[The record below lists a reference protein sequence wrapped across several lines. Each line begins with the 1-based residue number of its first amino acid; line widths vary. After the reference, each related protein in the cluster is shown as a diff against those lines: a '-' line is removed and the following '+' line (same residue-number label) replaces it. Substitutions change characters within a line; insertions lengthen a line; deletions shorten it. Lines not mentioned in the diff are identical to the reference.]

1 MKPAPAWRLAELR
14 PPGLTYLVQPAM
26 RLAGSALAVLEG
38 LQHGTVL
45 AIGLGFNDETPSP
58 IVTGDRVF
66 YEPMTGRRIL
76 LGQDDL
82 LILAQD
88 DILLVEK
95 HKGRGRQ
102 ADQGGGDRGPDQA
115 PAESEG

>member
-1 MKPAPAWRLAELR
+1 MKPDFQKRAADWRLAELR
-14 PPGLTYLVQPAM
+14 PPGLTYLIQPAR

-45 AIGLGFNDETPSP
+45 AVGLGFNDETPSP
-58 IVTGDRVF
+58 IDTGDRVF

-95 HKGRGRQ
+95 NR
-102 ADQGGGDRGPDQA
+102 DRDQA
-115 PAESEG
+115 TPETGN

>member
-1 MKPAPAWRLAELR
+1 MALKPISEGRSAEGRRAEWRLAELR
-14 PPGLTYLVQPAM
+14 PPGLTYLVQPAR
-26 RLAGSALAVLEG
+26 RLAGSALALLEG

-45 AIGLGFNDETPSP
+45 AIGLGFNHETPSP
-58 IVTGDRVF
+58 VRAGDRVF

-76 LGQDDL
+76 LDQDDL

-95 HKGRGRQ
+95 GKARDAASPSG
-102 ADQGGGDRGPDQA
+102 ADG
-115 PAESEG
+115 

>member
-14 PPGLTYLVQPAM
+14 PPGLTYLVQPAQA
-26 RLAGSALAVLEG
+26 LAGSALAVLEG

-45 AIGLGFNDETPSP
+45 AVGLGFNDETPSP
-58 IVTGDRVF
+58 VMAGDRVF

-95 HKGRGRQ
+95 SRDSGRDR
-102 ADQGGGDRGPDQA
+102 DQGHDG
-115 PAESEG
+115 

>member
-1 MKPAPAWRLAELR
+1 MTPNFERRAAEWRLAELR
-14 PPGLTYLVQPAM
+14 PPGLTYLVQPAR

-58 IVTGDRVF
+58 IGSGDRVF

-76 LGQDDL
+76 LGADDL

-95 HKGRGRQ
+95 NRGR
-102 ADQGGGDRGPDQA
+102 DRAAPDT
-115 PAESEG
+115 GN